1 MNFFINESL
10 PAILPRPTRK
20 SFDIIEEK
28 MKNIFFHDKK
38 IGFIGL
44 CGGQASGKT
53 KIANYF
59 HKNITTSAIISEKD
73 FFKANIINRNVST
86 DKEPLI
92 GAYDDYSKERKALL
106 IELSNPNSYDYDK
119 LNECVEK
126 LENGEKVTINQ
137 FNEKTGLI
145 EQDNVKEIDPNIK
158 NLIIIEGYFIFHNK
172 KLREKF
178 DLKLYTEVDDD
189 VRLSRLILRE
199 NVYIKNNSNGF
210 KTFFSIYE
218 KYLKTSFESNI
229 ETCKKYANIIFP
241 NYEIAENDEIQV
253 GDDTLEFLLVNLKNI
268 SLQINK

>member
-10 PAILPRPTRK
+10 PAILPKPTKK

-145 EQDNVKEIDPNIK
+145 EKDNVKEIDPNIK

-253 GDDTLEFLLVNLKNI
+253 GDDSLKFF
-268 SLQINK
+268 INQFKNYKFTIK

>member
-1 MNFFINESL
+1 MDKSL
-10 PAILPRPTRK
+10 PAILPKPRK
-20 SFDIIEEK
+20 KSLDMIEEK
-28 MKNIFFHDKK
+28 MKNIFYHGKK

-59 HKNITTSAIISEKD
+59 HKNIPTSAIISEKD
-73 FFKANIINRNVST
+73 FFKAEIINRKLSAGN
-86 DKEPLI
+86 EPLI
-92 GAYDDYSKERKALL
+92 GEYDDYSKERKILL
-106 IELSNPNSYDYDK
+106 MELSNPNSYDYDK
-119 LNECVEK
+119 LNECLEK
-126 LENGEKVTINQ
+126 LENGEKISINH
-137 FNEKTGLI
+137 FNEETGLI
-145 EQDNVKEIDPNIK
+145 EKDNVKEIDPNK
-158 NLIIIEGYFIFHNK
+158 ETLIIIEGYFIFQNK
-172 KLREKF
+172 KLRDKF

-241 NYEIAENDEIQV
+241 NYEIAEDDEIQI

-268 SLQINK
+268 NLSHS